1 MPYNIEKVGIYV
13 YKNGSELCMKKE
25 KNTET
30 NTYVVDREYRLQY
43 IGKNLK
49 KRFPDLKLGD
59 VCYEKFRRK
68 ENPCRNCP
76 LAHKNRKTDMFYNE
90 DEQKWMKINAGEIE
104 WPGATGCHVILTREV
119 TEKNLDELCRFVNM
133 KKEVV
138 ERKNSCK
145 GERNKLTGLFSREP
159 FFRQTEAF
167 LSVNDIQPGEYC
179 VAAIDIEHFKLFNEW
194 YGQEAGDRLL
204 GEIGAHLQKMR
215 QEAGGIAGY
224 MGGDDFTIVLP
235 NSEEILESLKRR
247 ITGFVRAYGGHTGF
261 LPAFGFYVIDDLDV
275 SISLMYDRAILAQE
289 TVKGNYAIRSVYY
302 SADMKTRLENNHVL
316 LTQVQEGLERN
327 EFIYYLQP
335 KVNLNTGKIV
345 GLESLV
351 RWNHPDKGIVAPG
364 YFIPVMESNGLVTE
378 LDKKVWE
385 QVCQTLQGWI
395 KAGHRVIP
403 ISVNVSSV
411 DIYAIDVVEHFKHL
425 VKKYELPPEYVEL
438 EITESAYVEE
448 YKVITGVAEELR
460 NAGFTVLMDDFGSG
474 YSSLNMLKDV
484 NVDVLK
490 IDMKFLKMD
499 ENTMGKGMGILEAV
513 TRMANIMG
521 LRMIAEGVET
531 EDQINYLLNMGCIY
545 GQGYFF
551 YKPLPVEEIKR
562 ILLDENNVDYRGIQ
576 ARKIEHVR
584 FKDLFQSELAS
595 DSILNNILG
604 PIAIYDV
611 YQDNVE
617 LLQVNDKY
625 CLLIG
630 QDPVDL
636 AENVQVLQDIYPDDR
651 HKMQNIFQRAF
662 QRLAEGAEGTVRRR
676 RKNGQYMWINIKAFF
691 LREQD
696 GHQMFYGAVR
706 DVTEEMNQFRKL
718 MAYQGK

>member
-1 MPYNIEKVGIYV
+1 MRQEKR
-13 YKNGSELCMKKE
+13 
-25 KNTET
+25 TET
-30 NTYVVDREYRLQY
+30 ITYIVDESYRIQY
-43 IGKNLK
+43 MSKALMKQFSNFEPGEI
-49 KRFPDLKLGD
+49 
-59 VCYEKFRRK
+59 CYEKFRGREK
-68 ENPCRNCP
+68 PCRNCP
-76 LAHKNRKTDMFYNE
+76 LAHPNRKTDLFYNE
-90 DEQKWMKINAGEIE
+90 DQGKWLKINAGEVE
-104 WPGATGCHVILTREV
+104 WPGERNCHVILAKDIYE
-119 TEKNLDELCRFVNM
+119 EDMDNLCRFVNM
-133 KKEVV
+133 KKEIL
-138 ERKNSCK
+138 ERRNPGKTEK
-145 GERNKLTGLFSREP
+145 NKLTGLFARNP
-159 FFRQTEAF
+159 FFTQTETF
-167 LSVNDIQPGEYC
+167 LRVNETAAGKYC
-179 VAAIDIEHFKLFNEW
+179 LVAIDIEHFKLFNEW
-194 YGQEAGDRLL
+194 YGQVAGDKLL
-204 GEIGAHLQKMR
+204 REIGAHLNKMR
-215 QEAGGIAGY
+215 QEFGGIAGY
-224 MGGDDFTIVLP
+224 MGGDDFVIVLP
-235 NSEEILESLKRR
+235 NDEKVLENLKCR

-261 LPAFGFYVIDDLDV
+261 LPAFGFYVIDD
-275 SISLMYDRAILAQE
+275 ISLSASQMYDRAILAQE
-289 TVKGNYAIRSVYY
+289 TVKGNYAVRCAYY
-302 SADMKTRLENNHVL
+302 SSDMKTRLENNHVL
-316 LTQVQEGLERN
+316 LAEVQAGLERD

-335 KVNLNTGKIV
+335 KCNLNTGKIV

-351 RWNHPDKGIVAPG
+351 RWKHPEKGIVAPG
-364 YFIPVMESNGLVTE
+364 YFIPVMESNGLITE
-378 LDKKVWE
+378 LDMKVWE
-385 QVCQTLQGWI
+385 QVCQTLQDWI
-395 KAGHRVIP
+395 KSGHKVIP

-411 DIYAIDVVEHFKHL
+411 DIYAIDVVEHFKNL
-425 VKKYELPPEYVEL
+425 VRKYGLPPEYVEL

-448 YKVITGVAEELR
+448 YKVITGVAEALR

-499 ENTMGKGMGILEAV
+499 ENTMDKGMGILEAV

-551 YKPLPVEEIKR
+551 YKPLPVEEIK
-562 ILLDENNVDYRGIQ
+562 ILLNDENNVDYRGIQ

-611 YQDNVE
+611 YCDNVE

-625 CLLIG
+625 CLLVG

-636 AENVQVLQDIYPDDR
+636 AENVQVMEAIHPEDR
-651 HKMQNIFQRAF
+651 KKMQNIFQRSF

-676 RKNGQYMWINIKAFF
+676 REDGQYIWINIKAFF

-696 GHQMFYGAVR
+696 GHKMFYGAVR
-706 DVTEEMNQFRKL
+706 DVSEEMNQFQKL
-718 MAYQGK
+718 MFYQNRGN

>member
-1 MPYNIEKVGIYV
+1 MN
-13 YKNGSELCMKKE
+13 KNGDIILDGRESYMKRE

-30 NTYVVDREYRLQY
+30 ITYIVDGEYRIQY
-43 IGKNLK
+43 MSKALAKN
-49 KRFPDLKLGD
+49 FSNFEPGEI
-59 VCYEKFRRK
+59 CYEKFRGR
-68 ENPCRNCP
+68 EQPCRNCP
-76 LAHKNRKTDMFYNE
+76 LTHENRKTDMFYNE
-90 DEQKWMKINAGEIE
+90 DQGKWLKINAGEIE
-104 WPGATGCHVILTREV
+104 WPGAQNCHVILTRDICE
-119 TEKNLDELCRFVNM
+119 EDMDNLCRFVNM
-133 KKEVV
+133 KKDILEK
-138 ERKNSCK
+138 KNSRQAEK
-145 GERNKLTGLFSREP
+145 NKLTGLFARIP
-159 FFRQTEAF
+159 FFTQTEAF
-167 LSVNDIQPGEYC
+167 LRVNDATAGKYC
-179 VAAIDIEHFKLFNEW
+179 LAAIDIEHFKLFNEW
-194 YGQEAGDRLL
+194 YGQVAGDRLL
-204 GEIGAHLQKMR
+204 GEIGAHLNKMR
-215 QEAGGIAGY
+215 QEFGGIAGY
-224 MGGDDFTIVLP
+224 MGGDDFVIVLP
-235 NSEEILESLKRR
+235 NDEEILENLKRR

-261 LPAFGFYVIDDLDV
+261 LPAFGLYVIDDIWL
-275 SISLMYDRAILAQE
+275 SASQMYDRAILAQE
-289 TVKGNYAIRSVYY
+289 TVKGNYAVRSAYY
-302 SADMKTRLENNHVL
+302 SSDMKTRLENNHVL
-316 LTQVQEGLERN
+316 LAEVQAGLERD

-335 KVNLNTGKIV
+335 KCNLNTGKIV

-351 RWNHPDKGIVAPG
+351 RWKHPTKGIVAPG

-385 QVCQTLQGWI
+385 QVCRTLKDWI
-395 KAGHRVIP
+395 KSGHKVIP

-411 DIYAIDVVEHFKHL
+411 DIYAIDVVEHFKNL
-425 VKKYELPPEYVEL
+425 VQKYELPPEYVEL

-448 YKVITGVAEELR
+448 YKVITDVAEALR

-499 ENTMGKGMGILEAV
+499 ENTRGKGMGILEAV

-551 YKPLPVEEIKR
+551 YKPLPVEEVKEL
-562 ILLDENNVDYRGIQ
+562 LLDENKVDYRGIQ
-576 ARKIEHVR
+576 ARKIEHIR
-584 FKDLFQSELAS
+584 FKELFQSELAS

-611 YQDNVE
+611 YGDNVE
-617 LLQVNDKY
+617 LQQVNDKY

-636 AENVQVLQDIYPDDR
+636 AENIQVLERIYPEDR
-651 HKMQNIFQRAF
+651 NKMKNIFQRSF
-662 QRLAEGAEGTVRRR
+662 LRLAEGAEGVVRRR
-676 RKNGQYMWINIKAFF
+676 REDGQYIWINIKAFF

-696 GHQMFYGAVR
+696 GHKMFYGAVR
-706 DVTEEMNQFRKL
+706 DVSEEMKRLQKL
-718 MAYQGK
+718 VEYENSGK

>member
-1 MPYNIEKVGIYV
+1 MRQEKR
-13 YKNGSELCMKKE
+13 
-25 KNTET
+25 TET
-30 NTYVVDREYRLQY
+30 ITYIVDESYRIQY
-43 IGKNLK
+43 MSKALAKQFSNFEPGEI
-49 KRFPDLKLGD
+49 
-59 VCYEKFRRK
+59 CYEKFRGREK
-68 ENPCRNCP
+68 PCRNCP
-76 LAHKNRKTDMFYNE
+76 LAHPNRKTDLFYNE
-90 DEQKWMKINAGEIE
+90 DQGKWLKINAGEVE
-104 WPGATGCHVILTREV
+104 WPRARNCHVILAKDIYE
-119 TEKNLDELCRFVNM
+119 EDMDNLCRFVNM
-133 KKEVV
+133 KKEIL
-138 ERKNSCK
+138 ERRNPGKTEK
-145 GERNKLTGLFSREP
+145 NKLTGLFARNP
-159 FFRQTEAF
+159 FFTQTETF
-167 LSVNDIQPGEYC
+167 LRVNETAAGKYC
-179 VAAIDIEHFKLFNEW
+179 LVAIDIEHFKLFNEW
-194 YGQEAGDRLL
+194 YGQVAGDKLL
-204 GEIGAHLQKMR
+204 REIGAHLNKMR
-215 QEAGGIAGY
+215 QEFGGIAGY
-224 MGGDDFTIVLP
+224 MGGDDFVIVLP
-235 NSEEILESLKRR
+235 NDEKVLENLKCR

-261 LPAFGFYVIDDLDV
+261 LPAFGFYIIDD
-275 SISLMYDRAILAQE
+275 ISLSVSQMYDRAILAQE
-289 TVKGNYAIRSVYY
+289 TVKGNYAVRCAYY
-302 SADMKTRLENNHVL
+302 SSDMKTRLENNHVL
-316 LTQVQEGLERN
+316 LAEVQAGLERD

-335 KVNLNTGKIV
+335 KCNLNTGKIV

-351 RWNHPDKGIVAPG
+351 RWKHPEKGIVAPG
-364 YFIPVMESNGLVTE
+364 YFIPVMESNGLITE
-378 LDKKVWE
+378 LDMKVWE
-385 QVCQTLQGWI
+385 QVCQTLQDWI
-395 KAGHRVIP
+395 KSGHKVIP

-411 DIYAIDVVEHFKHL
+411 DIYAIDVVEHFKNL
-425 VKKYELPPEYVEL
+425 VRKYGLPPEYVEL

-448 YKVITGVAEELR
+448 YKVITGVAEALR

-499 ENTMGKGMGILEAV
+499 ENTMDKGMGILEAV

-551 YKPLPVEEIKR
+551 YKPLPVEEIK
-562 ILLDENNVDYRGIQ
+562 ILLNDENNVDYRGIQ

-611 YQDNVE
+611 YCDNVE

-625 CLLIG
+625 CLLVG

-636 AENVQVLQDIYPDDR
+636 AENVQVMEAIHPEDR
-651 HKMQNIFQRAF
+651 KKMQNIFQRSF

-676 RKNGQYMWINIKAFF
+676 REDGQYIWINIKAFF

-696 GHQMFYGAVR
+696 GHKMFYGAVR
-706 DVTEEMNQFRKL
+706 DVSEEMNQFQKL
-718 MAYQGK
+718 MIYQNKGN

>member
-1 MPYNIEKVGIYV
+1 
-13 YKNGSELCMKKE
+13 
-25 KNTET
+25 
-30 NTYVVDREYRLQY
+30 
-43 IGKNLK
+43 
-49 KRFPDLKLGD
+49 
-59 VCYEKFRRK
+59 
-68 ENPCRNCP
+68 
-76 LAHKNRKTDMFYNE
+76 
-90 DEQKWMKINAGEIE
+90 
-104 WPGATGCHVILTREV
+104 
-119 TEKNLDELCRFVNM
+119 
-133 KKEVV
+133 
-138 ERKNSCK
+138 
-145 GERNKLTGLFSREP
+145 
-159 FFRQTEAF
+159 
-167 LSVNDIQPGEYC
+167 
-179 VAAIDIEHFKLFNEW
+179 
-194 YGQEAGDRLL
+194 
-204 GEIGAHLQKMR
+204 
-215 QEAGGIAGY
+215 
-224 MGGDDFTIVLP
+224 MGGDDFVIVLP
-235 NSEEILESLKRR
+235 NDEKVLENLKCR

-261 LPAFGFYVIDDLDV
+261 LPAFGFYVIDD
-275 SISLMYDRAILAQE
+275 ISLSASQMYDRAILAQE
-289 TVKGNYAIRSVYY
+289 TVKGNYAVRCAYY
-302 SADMKTRLENNHVL
+302 SSDMKTRLENNHVL
-316 LTQVQEGLERN
+316 LAEVQAGLERD

-335 KVNLNTGKIV
+335 KCNLNTGKIV

-351 RWNHPDKGIVAPG
+351 RWKHPEKGIVAPG
-364 YFIPVMESNGLVTE
+364 YFIPVMESNGLITE
-378 LDKKVWE
+378 LDMKVWE
-385 QVCQTLQGWI
+385 QVCQTLQEWI
-395 KAGHRVIP
+395 KSGHRVIP

-411 DIYAIDVVEHFKHL
+411 DIYAIDVVEHFKNL
-425 VKKYELPPEYVEL
+425 VRKYGLPPEYVEL

-448 YKVITGVAEELR
+448 YKVITGVAEALR

-499 ENTMGKGMGILEAV
+499 ENTMDKGMGILEAV

-551 YKPLPVEEIKR
+551 YKPLPVEEIK
-562 ILLDENNVDYRGIQ
+562 ILLNDENNVDYRGIQ

-611 YQDNVE
+611 YCDNVE

-625 CLLIG
+625 CLLVG

-636 AENVQVLQDIYPDDR
+636 AENVQVMEAIHPEDR
-651 HKMQNIFQRAF
+651 KKMQNIFQRSF

-676 RKNGQYMWINIKAFF
+676 REDGQYIWINIKAFF

-696 GHQMFYGAVR
+696 GHKMFYGAVR
-706 DVTEEMNQFRKL
+706 DVSEEMNQFQKL
-718 MAYQGK
+718 MFYQNRGN

>member
-1 MPYNIEKVGIYV
+1 MILAKDIY
-13 YKNGSELCMKKE
+13 EE
-25 KNTET
+25 
-30 NTYVVDREYRLQY
+30 
-43 IGKNLK
+43 
-49 KRFPDLKLGD
+49 
-59 VCYEKFRRK
+59 
-68 ENPCRNCP
+68 
-76 LAHKNRKTDMFYNE
+76 DMDN
-90 DEQKWMKINAGEIE
+90 
-104 WPGATGCHVILTREV
+104 
-119 TEKNLDELCRFVNM
+119 LCRFVNM
-133 KKEVV
+133 KKEIM
-138 ERKNSCK
+138 ERRNPGKTEK
-145 GERNKLTGLFSREP
+145 NKLTGLFARNP
-159 FFRQTEAF
+159 FFTQTETF
-167 LSVNDIQPGEYC
+167 LRVNETAAGKYC
-179 VAAIDIEHFKLFNEW
+179 LVAIDIEHFKLFNEW
-194 YGQEAGDRLL
+194 YGQVAGDKLL
-204 GEIGAHLQKMR
+204 REIGAHLNKMR
-215 QEAGGIAGY
+215 QEFGGIAGY
-224 MGGDDFTIVLP
+224 MGGDDFVIVLP
-235 NSEEILESLKRR
+235 NDEKVLENLKCR

-261 LPAFGFYVIDDLDV
+261 LPAFGFYVIDD
-275 SISLMYDRAILAQE
+275 ISLSASQMYDRAILAQE
-289 TVKGNYAIRSVYY
+289 TVKGNYAVRCAYY
-302 SADMKTRLENNHVL
+302 SSDMKTRLENNHVL
-316 LTQVQEGLERN
+316 LAEVQAGLERD

-335 KVNLNTGKIV
+335 KCNLNTGKIV

-351 RWNHPDKGIVAPG
+351 RWKHPEKGIVAPG
-364 YFIPVMESNGLVTE
+364 YFIPVMESNGLITE
-378 LDKKVWE
+378 LDMKVWE
-385 QVCQTLQGWI
+385 QVCQTLQDWI
-395 KAGHRVIP
+395 KSGHKVIP

-411 DIYAIDVVEHFKHL
+411 DIYAIDVVEHFKNL
-425 VKKYELPPEYVEL
+425 VRKYGLPPEYVEL

-448 YKVITGVAEELR
+448 YKVITGVAEALR

-499 ENTMGKGMGILEAV
+499 ENTMDKGMGILEAV

-551 YKPLPVEEIKR
+551 YKPLPVEEIKA
-562 ILLDENNVDYRGIQ
+562 LLNDENNVDYRGIQ

-611 YQDNVE
+611 YCDNVE

-625 CLLIG
+625 CLLVG

-636 AENVQVLQDIYPDDR
+636 AENVQVMEAIHPDDR
-651 HKMQNIFQRAF
+651 KKMQNIFQRSF

-676 RKNGQYMWINIKAFF
+676 REDGQYIWINIKAFF

-696 GHQMFYGAVR
+696 GHKMFYGAVR
-706 DVTEEMNQFRKL
+706 DVSEEMNQFQKL
-718 MAYQGK
+718 MFYQNRGN

>member
-1 MPYNIEKVGIYV
+1 MRQEKR
-13 YKNGSELCMKKE
+13 
-25 KNTET
+25 TET
-30 NTYVVDREYRLQY
+30 ITYIVDESYRIQY
-43 IGKNLK
+43 MSKALAKQFSDFEPGEI
-49 KRFPDLKLGD
+49 
-59 VCYEKFRRK
+59 CYEKFRGREK
-68 ENPCRNCP
+68 PCRNCP
-76 LAHKNRKTDMFYNE
+76 LAHPNRKTDLFYNE
-90 DEQKWMKINAGEIE
+90 DQGKWLKINAGEVE
-104 WPGATGCHVILTREV
+104 WPAARNCHVILAKDIYE
-119 TEKNLDELCRFVNM
+119 EDMDNLCRFVNM
-133 KKEVV
+133 KKEIL
-138 ERKNSCK
+138 ERRNPGKTEK
-145 GERNKLTGLFSREP
+145 NKLTGLFARNP
-159 FFRQTEAF
+159 FFTQTETF
-167 LSVNDIQPGEYC
+167 LRVNETAAGKYC
-179 VAAIDIEHFKLFNEW
+179 LVAIDIEHFKLFNEW
-194 YGQEAGDRLL
+194 YGQVAGDKLL
-204 GEIGAHLQKMR
+204 REIGAHLNKMR
-215 QEAGGIAGY
+215 QEFGGIAGY
-224 MGGDDFTIVLP
+224 MGGDDFVIVLP
-235 NSEEILESLKRR
+235 NDEKVLENLKCR

-261 LPAFGFYVIDDLDV
+261 LPAFGFYVIDD
-275 SISLMYDRAILAQE
+275 ISLSASQMYDRAILAQE
-289 TVKGNYAIRSVYY
+289 TVKGNYAVRCAYY
-302 SADMKTRLENNHVL
+302 SSDMKTRLENNHVL
-316 LTQVQEGLERN
+316 LAEVQAGLERD

-335 KVNLNTGKIV
+335 KCNLNTGKIV

-351 RWNHPDKGIVAPG
+351 RWKHPEKGIVAPG
-364 YFIPVMESNGLVTE
+364 YFIPVMESNGLITE
-378 LDKKVWE
+378 LDMKVWE
-385 QVCQTLQGWI
+385 QVCQTLQDWI
-395 KAGHRVIP
+395 KSGHKVIP

-411 DIYAIDVVEHFKHL
+411 DIYAIDVVEHFKNL
-425 VKKYELPPEYVEL
+425 VRKYGLPPEYVEL

-448 YKVITGVAEELR
+448 YKVITSVAEALR

-499 ENTMGKGMGILEAV
+499 ENTMDKGMGILEAV

-551 YKPLPVEEIKR
+551 YKPLPVEEIK
-562 ILLDENNVDYRGIQ
+562 ILLNDENNVDYRGIQ

-611 YQDNVE
+611 YCDNVE

-625 CLLIG
+625 CLLVG

-636 AENVQVLQDIYPDDR
+636 AENVQVMEAIHPDDR
-651 HKMQNIFQRAF
+651 KKMQNIFQRSF

-676 RKNGQYMWINIKAFF
+676 REDGQYIWINIKAFF

-696 GHQMFYGAVR
+696 GHKMFYGAVR
-706 DVTEEMNQFRKL
+706 DVSEEMNQFQKL
-718 MAYQGK
+718 MFYQNRGN

>member
-1 MPYNIEKVGIYV
+1 MILAKDIY
-13 YKNGSELCMKKE
+13 EE
-25 KNTET
+25 
-30 NTYVVDREYRLQY
+30 
-43 IGKNLK
+43 
-49 KRFPDLKLGD
+49 
-59 VCYEKFRRK
+59 
-68 ENPCRNCP
+68 
-76 LAHKNRKTDMFYNE
+76 DMDN
-90 DEQKWMKINAGEIE
+90 
-104 WPGATGCHVILTREV
+104 
-119 TEKNLDELCRFVNM
+119 LCRFVNM
-133 KKEVV
+133 KKEIL
-138 ERKNSCK
+138 ERRNPGKTEK
-145 GERNKLTGLFSREP
+145 NKLTGLFARIP
-159 FFRQTEAF
+159 FFTQTETF
-167 LSVNDIQPGEYC
+167 LRINEAAAGKYC
-179 VAAIDIEHFKLFNEW
+179 LIAIDIEHFKLFNEW
-194 YGQEAGDRLL
+194 YGQVAGDKLL
-204 GEIGAHLQKMR
+204 REIGAHLNKMR
-215 QEAGGIAGY
+215 QEFGGIAGY
-224 MGGDDFTIVLP
+224 MGGDDFVIVLP
-235 NSEEILESLKRR
+235 NDEKVLENLKCR

-261 LPAFGFYVIDDLDV
+261 LPAFGFYVIDD
-275 SISLMYDRAILAQE
+275 ISLSASQMYDRAILAQE
-289 TVKGNYAIRSVYY
+289 TVKGNYAVRCAYY
-302 SADMKTRLENNHVL
+302 SSDMKTRLENNHVL
-316 LTQVQEGLERN
+316 LAEVQAGLERD

-335 KVNLNTGKIV
+335 KCNLNTGKIV

-351 RWNHPDKGIVAPG
+351 RWKHPEKGIVAPG
-364 YFIPVMESNGLVTE
+364 YFIPVMESNGLITE
-378 LDKKVWE
+378 LDMKVWE
-385 QVCQTLQGWI
+385 QVCQTLQDWI
-395 KAGHRVIP
+395 KSGHKVIP

-411 DIYAIDVVEHFKHL
+411 DIYAIDVVEHFKNL
-425 VKKYELPPEYVEL
+425 VRKYGLPPEYVEL

-448 YKVITGVAEELR
+448 YKVITGVAEALR

-499 ENTMGKGMGILEAV
+499 ENTMDKGMGILEAV

-551 YKPLPVEEIKR
+551 YKPLPVEEIKV
-562 ILLDENNVDYRGIQ
+562 LLNDENNVDYRGIQ

-611 YQDNVE
+611 YCNNVE

-625 CLLIG
+625 CLLVG

-636 AENVQVLQDIYPDDR
+636 AENVQVMEAIHPDDR
-651 HKMQNIFQRAF
+651 KKMQNIFQRSF

-676 RKNGQYMWINIKAFF
+676 REDGQYIWINIKAFF

-696 GHQMFYGAVR
+696 GHKMFYGAVR
-706 DVTEEMNQFRKL
+706 DVSEEMNQFQKL
-718 MAYQGK
+718 MFYQNRGN

>member
-1 MPYNIEKVGIYV
+1 MILAKDIY
-13 YKNGSELCMKKE
+13 EE
-25 KNTET
+25 
-30 NTYVVDREYRLQY
+30 
-43 IGKNLK
+43 
-49 KRFPDLKLGD
+49 
-59 VCYEKFRRK
+59 
-68 ENPCRNCP
+68 
-76 LAHKNRKTDMFYNE
+76 DMDN
-90 DEQKWMKINAGEIE
+90 
-104 WPGATGCHVILTREV
+104 
-119 TEKNLDELCRFVNM
+119 LCRFVNM
-133 KKEVV
+133 KKEIL
-138 ERKNSCK
+138 ERRNPGKTEK
-145 GERNKLTGLFSREP
+145 NKLTGLFARNP
-159 FFRQTEAF
+159 FFTQTETF
-167 LSVNDIQPGEYC
+167 LRVNETAAGKYC
-179 VAAIDIEHFKLFNEW
+179 LVAIDIEHFKLFNEW
-194 YGQEAGDRLL
+194 YGQVAGDKLL
-204 GEIGAHLQKMR
+204 REIGAHLNKMR
-215 QEAGGIAGY
+215 QEFGGIAGY
-224 MGGDDFTIVLP
+224 MGGDDFVIVLP
-235 NSEEILESLKRR
+235 NDEKVLENLKCR

-261 LPAFGFYVIDDLDV
+261 LPAFGFYVIDD
-275 SISLMYDRAILAQE
+275 ISLSASQMYDRAILAQE
-289 TVKGNYAIRSVYY
+289 TVKGNYAVRCAYY
-302 SADMKTRLENNHVL
+302 SSDMKTRLENNHVL
-316 LTQVQEGLERN
+316 LAEVQAGLERD

-335 KVNLNTGKIV
+335 KCNLNTGKIV

-351 RWNHPDKGIVAPG
+351 RWKHPEKGIVAPG
-364 YFIPVMESNGLVTE
+364 YFIPVMESNGLITE
-378 LDKKVWE
+378 LDMKVWE
-385 QVCQTLQGWI
+385 QVCQTLQDWI
-395 KAGHRVIP
+395 KSGHKVIP

-411 DIYAIDVVEHFKHL
+411 DIYAIDVVEHFKNL
-425 VKKYELPPEYVEL
+425 VRKYGLPPEYVEL

-448 YKVITGVAEELR
+448 YKVITGVAEALR

-499 ENTMGKGMGILEAV
+499 ENTMDKGMGILEAV

-551 YKPLPVEEIKR
+551 YKPLPVEEIKV
-562 ILLDENNVDYRGIQ
+562 LLNDENNVDYRGIQ

-611 YQDNVE
+611 YCNNVE

-625 CLLIG
+625 CLLVG

-636 AENVQVLQDIYPDDR
+636 AENVQVMEAIHPDDR
-651 HKMQNIFQRAF
+651 KKMQNIFQRSF

-676 RKNGQYMWINIKAFF
+676 REDGQYIWINIKAFF

-696 GHQMFYGAVR
+696 GHKMFYGAVR
-706 DVTEEMNQFRKL
+706 DVSEEMNQFQKL
-718 MAYQGK
+718 MFYQNRGN

>member
-1 MPYNIEKVGIYV
+1 MRQEKR
-13 YKNGSELCMKKE
+13 
-25 KNTET
+25 TET
-30 NTYVVDREYRLQY
+30 ITYIVDESYRIQY
-43 IGKNLK
+43 MSKALAKQFSNFKPGEI
-49 KRFPDLKLGD
+49 
-59 VCYEKFRRK
+59 CYEKFRGREK
-68 ENPCRNCP
+68 PCRNCP
-76 LAHKNRKTDMFYNE
+76 LAHPNRKTDLFYNE
-90 DEQKWMKINAGEIE
+90 DQGKWLKINAGEVE
-104 WPGATGCHVILTREV
+104 WPGARNCRVILAKDIYE
-119 TEKNLDELCRFVNM
+119 EDMDNLCRFVNM
-133 KKEVV
+133 KKEIM
-138 ERKNSCK
+138 ERRNPGKTEK
-145 GERNKLTGLFSREP
+145 NKLTGLFARNP
-159 FFRQTEAF
+159 FFTQTETF
-167 LSVNDIQPGEYC
+167 LRVNETAAGKYC
-179 VAAIDIEHFKLFNEW
+179 LVAIDIEHFKLFNEW
-194 YGQEAGDRLL
+194 YGQVAGDKLL
-204 GEIGAHLQKMR
+204 REIGAHLNKMR
-215 QEAGGIAGY
+215 QEFGGIAGY
-224 MGGDDFTIVLP
+224 MGGDDFVIVLP
-235 NSEEILESLKRR
+235 NDEKVLENLKCR

-261 LPAFGFYVIDDLDV
+261 LPAFGFYVIDD
-275 SISLMYDRAILAQE
+275 ISLSASQMYDRAILAQE
-289 TVKGNYAIRSVYY
+289 TVKGNYAVRCAYY
-302 SADMKTRLENNHVL
+302 SSDMKTRLENNHVL
-316 LTQVQEGLERN
+316 LTEVQAGLERD

-335 KVNLNTGKIV
+335 KCNLNTGKIV

-351 RWNHPDKGIVAPG
+351 RWKHPEKGIVAPG
-364 YFIPVMESNGLVTE
+364 YFIPVMESNGLITE
-378 LDKKVWE
+378 LDMKVWE
-385 QVCQTLQGWI
+385 QVCQTLQDWI
-395 KAGHRVIP
+395 KSGHKVIP

-411 DIYAIDVVEHFKHL
+411 DIYAIDVVEHFKNL
-425 VKKYELPPEYVEL
+425 VRKYGLPPEYVEL

-448 YKVITGVAEELR
+448 YKVITGVAEALR

-499 ENTMGKGMGILEAV
+499 ENTMDKGMGILEAV

-551 YKPLPVEEIKR
+551 YKPLPVEEIKV
-562 ILLDENNVDYRGIQ
+562 LLNDENNVDYRGIQ

-611 YQDNVE
+611 YCDNVE

-625 CLLIG
+625 CLLVG

-636 AENVQVLQDIYPDDR
+636 AENVQVMEAIHPEDR
-651 HKMQNIFQRAF
+651 KKMQNIFQRSF

-676 RKNGQYMWINIKAFF
+676 REDGQYIWINIKAFF

-696 GHQMFYGAVR
+696 GHKMFYGAVR
-706 DVTEEMNQFRKL
+706 DVSEEMNQFQKL
-718 MAYQGK
+718 MIYQNKGN

>member
-1 MPYNIEKVGIYV
+1 MRQEKR
-13 YKNGSELCMKKE
+13 
-25 KNTET
+25 TET
-30 NTYVVDREYRLQY
+30 ITYIVDESYRIQY
-43 IGKNLK
+43 MSKALMKQFSDFEPGEI
-49 KRFPDLKLGD
+49 
-59 VCYEKFRRK
+59 CYEKFRGREK
-68 ENPCRNCP
+68 PCRNCP
-76 LAHKNRKTDMFYNE
+76 LAHPNRKTDLFYNE
-90 DEQKWMKINAGEIE
+90 DQGKWLKINAGEVE
-104 WPGATGCHVILTREV
+104 WPRARNCHVILAKDIYE
-119 TEKNLDELCRFVNM
+119 EDMDNLCRFVNM
-133 KKEVV
+133 KKEIL
-138 ERKNSCK
+138 ERRNPGKTEK
-145 GERNKLTGLFSREP
+145 NKLTGLFARNP
-159 FFRQTEAF
+159 FFTQTETF
-167 LSVNDIQPGEYC
+167 LRVNETAAGKYC
-179 VAAIDIEHFKLFNEW
+179 LVAIDIEHFKLFNEW
-194 YGQEAGDRLL
+194 YGQVAGDKLL
-204 GEIGAHLQKMR
+204 REIGAHLNKMR
-215 QEAGGIAGY
+215 QEFGGIAGY
-224 MGGDDFTIVLP
+224 MGGDDFVIVLP
-235 NSEEILESLKRR
+235 NDEKVLENLKCR

-261 LPAFGFYVIDDLDV
+261 LPAFGFYIIDD
-275 SISLMYDRAILAQE
+275 ISLSVSQMYDRAILAQE
-289 TVKGNYAIRSVYY
+289 TVKGNYAVRCAYY
-302 SADMKTRLENNHVL
+302 SSDMKTRLENNHVL
-316 LTQVQEGLERN
+316 LTEVQAGLERD

-335 KVNLNTGKIV
+335 KCNLNTGKIV

-351 RWNHPDKGIVAPG
+351 RWKHPEKGIVAPG
-364 YFIPVMESNGLVTE
+364 YFIPVMESNGLITE
-378 LDKKVWE
+378 LDMKVWE
-385 QVCQTLQGWI
+385 QVCQTLQDWI
-395 KAGHRVIP
+395 KSGHKVIP

-411 DIYAIDVVEHFKHL
+411 DIYAIDVVEHFKNL
-425 VKKYELPPEYVEL
+425 VRKYGLPPEYVEL

-448 YKVITGVAEELR
+448 YKVITGVAEALR

-499 ENTMGKGMGILEAV
+499 ENTMDKGMGILEAV

-551 YKPLPVEEIKR
+551 YKPLPVEEIK
-562 ILLDENNVDYRGIQ
+562 ILLNDENNVDYRGIQ

-611 YQDNVE
+611 YCDNVE

-625 CLLIG
+625 CLLVG

-636 AENVQVLQDIYPDDR
+636 AENVQVMEAIHPEDR
-651 HKMQNIFQRAF
+651 KKMQNIFQRSF

-676 RKNGQYMWINIKAFF
+676 REDGQYIWINIKAFF

-696 GHQMFYGAVR
+696 GHKMFYGAVR
-706 DVTEEMNQFRKL
+706 DVSEEMNQFQKL
-718 MAYQGK
+718 MFYQNRGN

>member
-1 MPYNIEKVGIYV
+1 MRQEKR
-13 YKNGSELCMKKE
+13 
-25 KNTET
+25 TET
-30 NTYVVDREYRLQY
+30 ITYIVDESYRIQY
-43 IGKNLK
+43 MSKALMKQFSEFEPGEI
-49 KRFPDLKLGD
+49 
-59 VCYEKFRRK
+59 CYEKFRGREK
-68 ENPCRNCP
+68 PCRNCP
-76 LAHKNRKTDMFYNE
+76 LAHPNRKTDLFYNE
-90 DEQKWMKINAGEIE
+90 DQGKWLKINAGEVE
-104 WPGATGCHVILTREV
+104 WPGTRNCHVILAKDIYE
-119 TEKNLDELCRFVNM
+119 EDMDNLCRFVNM
-133 KKEVV
+133 KKEIL
-138 ERKNSCK
+138 ERRNLGKTEK
-145 GERNKLTGLFSREP
+145 NKLTGLFARIP
-159 FFRQTEAF
+159 FFTQTEAF
-167 LSVNDIQPGEYC
+167 LRVNETAAGKYC
-179 VAAIDIEHFKLFNEW
+179 LVAIDIEHFKLFNEW
-194 YGQEAGDRLL
+194 YGQVAGDKLL
-204 GEIGAHLQKMR
+204 REIGAHLNKMR
-215 QEAGGIAGY
+215 QEFGGIAGY
-224 MGGDDFTIVLP
+224 MGGDDFVIVLP
-235 NSEEILESLKRR
+235 NDEKVLENLKCR

-261 LPAFGFYVIDDLDV
+261 LPAFGFYVIDD
-275 SISLMYDRAILAQE
+275 ISLSASQMYDRAILAQE
-289 TVKGNYAIRSVYY
+289 TVKGNYAVRCAYY
-302 SADMKTRLENNHVL
+302 SSDMKTRLENNHVL
-316 LTQVQEGLERN
+316 LAEVQAGLERD

-335 KVNLNTGKIV
+335 KCNLNTGKIV

-351 RWNHPDKGIVAPG
+351 RWKHPEKGIVAPG
-364 YFIPVMESNGLVTE
+364 YFIPVMESNGLITE
-378 LDKKVWE
+378 LDMKVWE
-385 QVCQTLQGWI
+385 QVCQTLQDWI
-395 KAGHRVIP
+395 KSGHKVIP

-411 DIYAIDVVEHFKHL
+411 DIYAIDVVEHFKNL
-425 VKKYELPPEYVEL
+425 VRKYGLPPEYVEL

-448 YKVITGVAEELR
+448 YKVITGVAEALR

-499 ENTMGKGMGILEAV
+499 ENTMDKGMGILEAV

-551 YKPLPVEEIKR
+551 YKPLPVEEIK
-562 ILLDENNVDYRGIQ
+562 ILLNDENNVDYRGIQ

-611 YQDNVE
+611 YCDNVE

-625 CLLIG
+625 CLLVG

-636 AENVQVLQDIYPDDR
+636 AENVQVMEAIHPEDR
-651 HKMQNIFQRAF
+651 KKMQNIFQRSF

-676 RKNGQYMWINIKAFF
+676 REDGQYIWINIKAFF

-696 GHQMFYGAVR
+696 GHKMFYGAVR
-706 DVTEEMNQFRKL
+706 DVSEEMNQFQKL
-718 MAYQGK
+718 MIYQNKGN

>member
-1 MPYNIEKVGIYV
+1 MRQEKR
-13 YKNGSELCMKKE
+13 
-25 KNTET
+25 TET
-30 NTYVVDREYRLQY
+30 ITYIVDESYRIQY
-43 IGKNLK
+43 MSKALAKQFSDFEPGEI
-49 KRFPDLKLGD
+49 
-59 VCYEKFRRK
+59 CYEKFRGREK
-68 ENPCRNCP
+68 PCRNCP
-76 LAHKNRKTDMFYNE
+76 LAHPNRKTDLFYNE
-90 DEQKWMKINAGEIE
+90 DQGKWLKINAGEVE
-104 WPGATGCHVILTREV
+104 WPGARNCHVILAKDIYE
-119 TEKNLDELCRFVNM
+119 EDMDNLCRFVNM
-133 KKEVV
+133 KKEIL
-138 ERKNSCK
+138 ERRNPGKTEK
-145 GERNKLTGLFSREP
+145 NKLTGLFARNP
-159 FFRQTEAF
+159 FFTQTETF
-167 LSVNDIQPGEYC
+167 LRVNETAAGKYC
-179 VAAIDIEHFKLFNEW
+179 LVAIDIEHFKLFNEW
-194 YGQEAGDRLL
+194 YGQVAGDKLL
-204 GEIGAHLQKMR
+204 REIGAHLNKMR
-215 QEAGGIAGY
+215 QEFGGIAGY
-224 MGGDDFTIVLP
+224 MGGDDFVIVLP
-235 NSEEILESLKRR
+235 NDEKVLENLKCR

-261 LPAFGFYVIDDLDV
+261 LPAFGFYVIDD
-275 SISLMYDRAILAQE
+275 ISLSASQMYDRAILAQE
-289 TVKGNYAIRSVYY
+289 TVKGNYAVRCAYY
-302 SADMKTRLENNHVL
+302 SSDMKTRLENNHVL
-316 LTQVQEGLERN
+316 LAEVQAGLERD

-335 KVNLNTGKIV
+335 KCNLNTGKIV

-351 RWNHPDKGIVAPG
+351 RWKHPEKGIVAPG
-364 YFIPVMESNGLVTE
+364 YFIPVMESNGLITE
-378 LDKKVWE
+378 LDMKVWE
-385 QVCQTLQGWI
+385 QVCQTLQDWI
-395 KAGHRVIP
+395 KSGHKVIP

-411 DIYAIDVVEHFKHL
+411 DIYAIDVVEHFKNL
-425 VKKYELPPEYVEL
+425 VRKYGLPPEYVEL

-448 YKVITGVAEELR
+448 YKVITSVAEALR

-499 ENTMGKGMGILEAV
+499 ENTMDKGMGILEAV

-551 YKPLPVEEIKR
+551 YKPLPVEEIKV
-562 ILLDENNVDYRGIQ
+562 LLNDENNVDYRGIQ

-611 YQDNVE
+611 YCNNVE

-625 CLLIG
+625 CLLVG

-636 AENVQVLQDIYPDDR
+636 AENVQVMEAIHPDDR
-651 HKMQNIFQRAF
+651 KKMQNIFQRSF

-676 RKNGQYMWINIKAFF
+676 REDGQYIWINIKAFF

-696 GHQMFYGAVR
+696 GHKMFYGAVR
-706 DVTEEMNQFRKL
+706 DVSEEMNQFQKL
-718 MAYQGK
+718 MIYQNKGN

>member
-1 MPYNIEKVGIYV
+1 MILAKDIY
-13 YKNGSELCMKKE
+13 EE
-25 KNTET
+25 
-30 NTYVVDREYRLQY
+30 
-43 IGKNLK
+43 
-49 KRFPDLKLGD
+49 
-59 VCYEKFRRK
+59 
-68 ENPCRNCP
+68 
-76 LAHKNRKTDMFYNE
+76 DMDN
-90 DEQKWMKINAGEIE
+90 
-104 WPGATGCHVILTREV
+104 
-119 TEKNLDELCRFVNM
+119 LCRFVNM
-133 KKEVV
+133 KKEIL
-138 ERKNSCK
+138 ERRNPGKTEK
-145 GERNKLTGLFSREP
+145 NKLTGLFARNP
-159 FFRQTEAF
+159 FFTQTETF
-167 LSVNDIQPGEYC
+167 LRVNETAAGKYC
-179 VAAIDIEHFKLFNEW
+179 LVAIDIEHFKLFNEW
-194 YGQEAGDRLL
+194 YGQVAGDKLL
-204 GEIGAHLQKMR
+204 REIGAHLNKMR
-215 QEAGGIAGY
+215 QEFGGIAGY
-224 MGGDDFTIVLP
+224 MGGDDFVIVLP
-235 NSEEILESLKRR
+235 NDEKVLENLKCR

-261 LPAFGFYVIDDLDV
+261 LPAFGFYVIDD
-275 SISLMYDRAILAQE
+275 ISLSASQMYDRAILAQE
-289 TVKGNYAIRSVYY
+289 TVKGNYAVRCAYY
-302 SADMKTRLENNHVL
+302 SSDMKTRLENNHVL
-316 LTQVQEGLERN
+316 LAEVQAGLERD

-335 KVNLNTGKIV
+335 KCNLNTGKIV

-351 RWNHPDKGIVAPG
+351 RWKHPEKGIVAPG
-364 YFIPVMESNGLVTE
+364 YFIPVMESNGLITE
-378 LDKKVWE
+378 LDMKVWE
-385 QVCQTLQGWI
+385 QVCQTLQDWI
-395 KAGHRVIP
+395 KSGHKVIP

-411 DIYAIDVVEHFKHL
+411 DIYAIDVVEHFKNL
-425 VKKYELPPEYVEL
+425 VRKYGLPPEYVEL

-448 YKVITGVAEELR
+448 YKVITSVAEALR

-499 ENTMGKGMGILEAV
+499 ENTMDKGMGILEAV

-551 YKPLPVEEIKR
+551 YKPLPVEEIKV
-562 ILLDENNVDYRGIQ
+562 LLNDENNVDYRGIQ

-611 YQDNVE
+611 YCDNVE

-625 CLLIG
+625 CLLVG

-636 AENVQVLQDIYPDDR
+636 AENVQVMEAIHPDDR
-651 HKMQNIFQRAF
+651 KKMQNIFQRSF

-676 RKNGQYMWINIKAFF
+676 REDGQYIWINIKAFF

-696 GHQMFYGAVR
+696 GHKMFYGAVR
-706 DVTEEMNQFRKL
+706 DVSEEMNQFQKL
-718 MAYQGK
+718 MIYQNKGN

>member
-1 MPYNIEKVGIYV
+1 MRQEKR
-13 YKNGSELCMKKE
+13 
-25 KNTET
+25 TET
-30 NTYVVDREYRLQY
+30 ITYIVDESYRIQY
-43 IGKNLK
+43 MSKALAKQFSDFEPGEI
-49 KRFPDLKLGD
+49 
-59 VCYEKFRRK
+59 CYEKFRGREK
-68 ENPCRNCP
+68 PCRNCP
-76 LAHKNRKTDMFYNE
+76 LAHPNRKTDLFYNE
-90 DEQKWMKINAGEIE
+90 DQGKWLKINAGEVE
-104 WPGATGCHVILTREV
+104 WPRARNCHVILAKDIYE
-119 TEKNLDELCRFVNM
+119 EDMDNLCRFVNM
-133 KKEVV
+133 KKEIL
-138 ERKNSCK
+138 ERRNPGKTEK
-145 GERNKLTGLFSREP
+145 NKLTGLFARNP
-159 FFRQTEAF
+159 FFTQTETF
-167 LSVNDIQPGEYC
+167 LRVNETAAGKYC
-179 VAAIDIEHFKLFNEW
+179 LVAIDIEHFKLFNEW
-194 YGQEAGDRLL
+194 YGQVAGDKLL
-204 GEIGAHLQKMR
+204 REIGAHLNKMR
-215 QEAGGIAGY
+215 QEFGGIAGY
-224 MGGDDFTIVLP
+224 MGGDDFVIVLP
-235 NSEEILESLKRR
+235 NDEKVLENLKCR

-261 LPAFGFYVIDDLDV
+261 LPAFGFYIIDD
-275 SISLMYDRAILAQE
+275 ISLSVSQMYDRAILAQE
-289 TVKGNYAIRSVYY
+289 TVKGNYAVRCAYY
-302 SADMKTRLENNHVL
+302 SSDMKTRLENNHVL
-316 LTQVQEGLERN
+316 LTEVQAGLERD

-335 KVNLNTGKIV
+335 KCNLNTGKIV

-351 RWNHPDKGIVAPG
+351 RWKHPEKGIVAPG
-364 YFIPVMESNGLVTE
+364 YFIPVMESNGLITE
-378 LDKKVWE
+378 LDMKVWE
-385 QVCQTLQGWI
+385 QVCQTLQDWI
-395 KAGHRVIP
+395 KSGHKVIP

-411 DIYAIDVVEHFKHL
+411 DIYAIDVVEHFKNL
-425 VKKYELPPEYVEL
+425 VRKYGLPPEYVEL

-448 YKVITGVAEELR
+448 YKVITSVAEALR

-499 ENTMGKGMGILEAV
+499 ENTMDKGMGILEAV

-551 YKPLPVEEIKR
+551 YKPLPVEEIK
-562 ILLDENNVDYRGIQ
+562 ILLNDENNVDYRGIQ

-611 YQDNVE
+611 YCDNVE

-625 CLLIG
+625 CLLVG

-636 AENVQVLQDIYPDDR
+636 AENVQVMEAIHPDDR
-651 HKMQNIFQRAF
+651 KKMQNIFQRSF

-676 RKNGQYMWINIKAFF
+676 REDGQYIWINIKAFF

-696 GHQMFYGAVR
+696 GHKMFYGAVR
-706 DVTEEMNQFRKL
+706 DVSEEMNQFQKL
-718 MAYQGK
+718 MIYQNKGN

>member
-1 MPYNIEKVGIYV
+1 MRQEKR
-13 YKNGSELCMKKE
+13 
-25 KNTET
+25 TET
-30 NTYVVDREYRLQY
+30 ITYIVDESYRIQY
-43 IGKNLK
+43 MSKALAKQFSDFEPGEI
-49 KRFPDLKLGD
+49 
-59 VCYEKFRRK
+59 CYEKFRGREK
-68 ENPCRNCP
+68 PCRNCP
-76 LAHKNRKTDMFYNE
+76 LAHPNRKTDLFYNE
-90 DEQKWMKINAGEIE
+90 DQGKWLKINAGEVE
-104 WPGATGCHVILTREV
+104 WPRARNCHVILAKDIYE
-119 TEKNLDELCRFVNM
+119 EDMDNLCRFVNM
-133 KKEVV
+133 KKEIL
-138 ERKNSCK
+138 ERRNPGKTEK
-145 GERNKLTGLFSREP
+145 NKLTGLFARNP
-159 FFRQTEAF
+159 FFTQTETF
-167 LSVNDIQPGEYC
+167 LRVNETAAGKYC
-179 VAAIDIEHFKLFNEW
+179 LVAIDIEHFKLFNEW
-194 YGQEAGDRLL
+194 YGQVAGDKLL
-204 GEIGAHLQKMR
+204 REIGAHLNKMR
-215 QEAGGIAGY
+215 QEFGGIAGY
-224 MGGDDFTIVLP
+224 MGGDDFVIVLP
-235 NSEEILESLKRR
+235 NDEKVLENLKCR

-261 LPAFGFYVIDDLDV
+261 LPAFGFYIIDD
-275 SISLMYDRAILAQE
+275 ISLSVSQMYDRAILAQE
-289 TVKGNYAIRSVYY
+289 TVKGNYAVRCAYY
-302 SADMKTRLENNHVL
+302 SSDMKTRLENNHVL
-316 LTQVQEGLERN
+316 LTEVQAGLERD

-335 KVNLNTGKIV
+335 KCNLNTGKIV

-351 RWNHPDKGIVAPG
+351 RWKHPEKGIVAPG
-364 YFIPVMESNGLVTE
+364 YFIPVMESNGLITE
-378 LDKKVWE
+378 LDMKVWE
-385 QVCQTLQGWI
+385 QVCQTLQDWI
-395 KAGHRVIP
+395 KSGHKVIP

-411 DIYAIDVVEHFKHL
+411 DIYAIDVVEHFKNL
-425 VKKYELPPEYVEL
+425 VRKYGLPPEYVEL

-448 YKVITGVAEELR
+448 YKVITSVAEALR

-499 ENTMGKGMGILEAV
+499 ENTMDKGMGILEAV

-551 YKPLPVEEIKR
+551 YKPLPVEEIK
-562 ILLDENNVDYRGIQ
+562 ILLNDENNVDYRGIQ

-611 YQDNVE
+611 YCDNVE

-625 CLLIG
+625 CLLVG

-636 AENVQVLQDIYPDDR
+636 AENVQVMEAIHPEDR
-651 HKMQNIFQRAF
+651 KKMQNIFQRSF

-676 RKNGQYMWINIKAFF
+676 REDGQYIWINIKAFF

-696 GHQMFYGAVR
+696 GHKMFYGAVR
-706 DVTEEMNQFRKL
+706 DVSEEMNQFQKL
-718 MAYQGK
+718 MFYQNRGN

>member
-1 MPYNIEKVGIYV
+1 MRQEKR
-13 YKNGSELCMKKE
+13 
-25 KNTET
+25 TET
-30 NTYVVDREYRLQY
+30 ITYIVDESYRIQY
-43 IGKNLK
+43 MSKALAKQFSNFKPGEI
-49 KRFPDLKLGD
+49 
-59 VCYEKFRRK
+59 CYEKFRGREK
-68 ENPCRNCP
+68 PCRNCP
-76 LAHKNRKTDMFYNE
+76 LAHPNRKTDLFYNE
-90 DEQKWMKINAGEIE
+90 DQGKWLKINAGEVE
-104 WPGATGCHVILTREV
+104 WPRARNCHVILAKDIYE
-119 TEKNLDELCRFVNM
+119 EDMDNLCRFVNM
-133 KKEVV
+133 KKEIL
-138 ERKNSCK
+138 ERRNPGKTEK
-145 GERNKLTGLFSREP
+145 NKLTGLFARNP
-159 FFRQTEAF
+159 FFTQTETF
-167 LSVNDIQPGEYC
+167 LRVNETAAGKYC
-179 VAAIDIEHFKLFNEW
+179 LVAIDIEHFKLFNEW
-194 YGQEAGDRLL
+194 YGQVAGDKLL
-204 GEIGAHLQKMR
+204 REIGAHLNKMR
-215 QEAGGIAGY
+215 QEFGGIAGY
-224 MGGDDFTIVLP
+224 MGGDDFVIVLP
-235 NSEEILESLKRR
+235 NDEKVLENLKCR

-261 LPAFGFYVIDDLDV
+261 LPAFGFYVIDD
-275 SISLMYDRAILAQE
+275 ISLSASQMYDRAILAQE
-289 TVKGNYAIRSVYY
+289 TVKGNYAVRCAYY
-302 SADMKTRLENNHVL
+302 SSDMKTRLENNHVL
-316 LTQVQEGLERN
+316 LAEVQAGLERD

-335 KVNLNTGKIV
+335 KCNLNTGKIV

-351 RWNHPDKGIVAPG
+351 RWKHPEKGIVAPG
-364 YFIPVMESNGLVTE
+364 YFIPVMESNGLITE
-378 LDKKVWE
+378 LDMKVWE
-385 QVCQTLQGWI
+385 QVCQTLQDWI
-395 KAGHRVIP
+395 KSGHKVIP

-411 DIYAIDVVEHFKHL
+411 DIYAIDVVEHFKNL
-425 VKKYELPPEYVEL
+425 VRKYGLPPEYVEL

-448 YKVITGVAEELR
+448 YKVITGVAEALR

-499 ENTMGKGMGILEAV
+499 ENTMDKGMGILEAV

-551 YKPLPVEEIKR
+551 YKPLPVEEIK
-562 ILLDENNVDYRGIQ
+562 ILLNDENNVDYRGIQ

-611 YQDNVE
+611 YCNNVE

-625 CLLIG
+625 CLLVG

-636 AENVQVLQDIYPDDR
+636 AENVQVMEAIHPEDR
-651 HKMQNIFQRAF
+651 KKMQNIFQRSF

-676 RKNGQYMWINIKAFF
+676 REDGQYIWINIKAFF

-696 GHQMFYGAVR
+696 GHKMFYGAVR
-706 DVTEEMNQFRKL
+706 DVSEEMNQFQKL
-718 MAYQGK
+718 MIYQNKGN

>member
-1 MPYNIEKVGIYV
+1 MRQEKR
-13 YKNGSELCMKKE
+13 
-25 KNTET
+25 TET
-30 NTYVVDREYRLQY
+30 ITYIVDESYRIQY
-43 IGKNLK
+43 MSKALMKQFSDFEPGEI
-49 KRFPDLKLGD
+49 
-59 VCYEKFRRK
+59 CYEKFRGREK
-68 ENPCRNCP
+68 PCRNCP
-76 LAHKNRKTDMFYNE
+76 LAHPNRKTDLFYNE
-90 DEQKWMKINAGEIE
+90 DQGKWLKINAGEVE
-104 WPGATGCHVILTREV
+104 WPRARNCHVILAKDIYE
-119 TEKNLDELCRFVNM
+119 EDMDNLCRFVNM
-133 KKEVV
+133 KKEIL
-138 ERKNSCK
+138 ERRNPGKTEK
-145 GERNKLTGLFSREP
+145 NKLTGLFARIP
-159 FFRQTEAF
+159 FFTQTETF
-167 LSVNDIQPGEYC
+167 LRINEAAAGKYC
-179 VAAIDIEHFKLFNEW
+179 LVAIDIEHFKLFNEW
-194 YGQEAGDRLL
+194 YGQVAGDKLL
-204 GEIGAHLQKMR
+204 REIGAHLNKMR
-215 QEAGGIAGY
+215 QEFGGIAGY
-224 MGGDDFTIVLP
+224 MGGDDFVIVLP
-235 NSEEILESLKRR
+235 NDEKVLENLKCR

-261 LPAFGFYVIDDLDV
+261 LPAFGFYIIDD
-275 SISLMYDRAILAQE
+275 ISLSVSQMYDRAILAQE
-289 TVKGNYAIRSVYY
+289 TVKGNYAVRCAYY
-302 SADMKTRLENNHVL
+302 SSDMKTRLENNHVL
-316 LTQVQEGLERN
+316 LTEVQAGLERD

-335 KVNLNTGKIV
+335 KCNLNTGKIV

-351 RWNHPDKGIVAPG
+351 RWKHPEKGIVAPG
-364 YFIPVMESNGLVTE
+364 YFIPVMESNGLITE
-378 LDKKVWE
+378 LDMKVWE
-385 QVCQTLQGWI
+385 QVCQTLQDWI
-395 KAGHRVIP
+395 KSGHKVIP

-411 DIYAIDVVEHFKHL
+411 DIYAIDVVEHFKNL
-425 VKKYELPPEYVEL
+425 VRKYGLPPEYVEL

-448 YKVITGVAEELR
+448 YKVITGVAEALR

-499 ENTMGKGMGILEAV
+499 ENTMDKGMGILEAV

-551 YKPLPVEEIKR
+551 YKPLPVEEIK
-562 ILLDENNVDYRGIQ
+562 ILLNDENNVDYRGIQ

-611 YQDNVE
+611 YCDNVE

-625 CLLIG
+625 CLLVG

-636 AENVQVLQDIYPDDR
+636 AENVQVMEAIHPEDR
-651 HKMQNIFQRAF
+651 KKMQNIFQRSF

-676 RKNGQYMWINIKAFF
+676 REDGQYIWINIKAFF

-696 GHQMFYGAVR
+696 GHKMFYGAVR
-706 DVTEEMNQFRKL
+706 DVSEEMNQFQKL
-718 MAYQGK
+718 MIYQNKGN

>member
-1 MPYNIEKVGIYV
+1 MRQEKR
-13 YKNGSELCMKKE
+13 
-25 KNTET
+25 TET
-30 NTYVVDREYRLQY
+30 ITYIVDESYRIQY
-43 IGKNLK
+43 MSKALMKQFSDFEPGEI
-49 KRFPDLKLGD
+49 
-59 VCYEKFRRK
+59 CYEKFRGREK
-68 ENPCRNCP
+68 PCRNCP
-76 LAHKNRKTDMFYNE
+76 LAHPNRKTDLFYNE
-90 DEQKWMKINAGEIE
+90 DQGKWLKINAGEVE
-104 WPGATGCHVILTREV
+104 WPRARNCHVILAKDIYE
-119 TEKNLDELCRFVNM
+119 EDMDNLCRFVNM
-133 KKEVV
+133 KKEIM
-138 ERKNSCK
+138 ERRNPGKTEK
-145 GERNKLTGLFSREP
+145 NKLTGLFARNP
-159 FFRQTEAF
+159 FFTQTETF
-167 LSVNDIQPGEYC
+167 LRVNETAAGKYC
-179 VAAIDIEHFKLFNEW
+179 LVAIDIEHFKLFNEW
-194 YGQEAGDRLL
+194 YGQVAGDKLL
-204 GEIGAHLQKMR
+204 REIGAHLNKMR
-215 QEAGGIAGY
+215 QEFGGIAGY
-224 MGGDDFTIVLP
+224 MGGDDFVIVLP
-235 NSEEILESLKRR
+235 NDEKVLENLKCR

-261 LPAFGFYVIDDLDV
+261 LPAFGFYVIDD
-275 SISLMYDRAILAQE
+275 ISLSASQMYDRAILAQE
-289 TVKGNYAIRSVYY
+289 TVKGNYAVRCAYY
-302 SADMKTRLENNHVL
+302 SSDMKTRLENNHVL
-316 LTQVQEGLERN
+316 LAEVQAGLERD

-335 KVNLNTGKIV
+335 KCNLNTGKIV

-351 RWNHPDKGIVAPG
+351 RWKHPEKGIVAPG
-364 YFIPVMESNGLVTE
+364 YFIPVMESNGLITE
-378 LDKKVWE
+378 LDMKVWE
-385 QVCQTLQGWI
+385 QVCQTLQDWI
-395 KAGHRVIP
+395 KSGHKVIP

-411 DIYAIDVVEHFKHL
+411 DIYAIDVVEHFKNL
-425 VKKYELPPEYVEL
+425 VRKYGLPPEYVEL

-448 YKVITGVAEELR
+448 YKVITGVAEALR

-499 ENTMGKGMGILEAV
+499 ENTMDKGMGILEAV

-551 YKPLPVEEIKR
+551 YKPLPVEEIK
-562 ILLDENNVDYRGIQ
+562 ILLNDENNVDYRGIQ

-611 YQDNVE
+611 YCDNVE

-625 CLLIG
+625 CLLVG

-636 AENVQVLQDIYPDDR
+636 AENVQVMEAIHPEDR
-651 HKMQNIFQRAF
+651 KKMQNIFQRSF

-676 RKNGQYMWINIKAFF
+676 REDGQYIWINIKAFF

-696 GHQMFYGAVR
+696 GHKMFYGAVR
-706 DVTEEMNQFRKL
+706 DVSEEMNQFQKL
-718 MAYQGK
+718 MIYQNKGN

>member
-1 MPYNIEKVGIYV
+1 MRQDKR
-13 YKNGSELCMKKE
+13 
-25 KNTET
+25 TET
-30 NTYVVDREYRLQY
+30 ITYIVDESYRIQY
-43 IGKNLK
+43 MSKALAKQFSDFEPGEI
-49 KRFPDLKLGD
+49 
-59 VCYEKFRRK
+59 CYEKFRGREK
-68 ENPCRNCP
+68 PCRNCP
-76 LAHKNRKTDMFYNE
+76 LAHPNRKTDLFYNE
-90 DEQKWMKINAGEIE
+90 DQGKWLKINAGEVE
-104 WPGATGCHVILTREV
+104 WPGARNSHVILAKDIYE
-119 TEKNLDELCRFVNM
+119 EDMDNLCRFVNM
-133 KKEVV
+133 KKEIL
-138 ERKNSCK
+138 ERRNPGKTEK
-145 GERNKLTGLFSREP
+145 NKLTGLFARNP
-159 FFRQTEAF
+159 FFTQTETF
-167 LSVNDIQPGEYC
+167 LRVNETAAGKYC
-179 VAAIDIEHFKLFNEW
+179 LVAIDIEHFKLFNEW
-194 YGQEAGDRLL
+194 YGQVAGDKLL
-204 GEIGAHLQKMR
+204 REIGAHLNKMR
-215 QEAGGIAGY
+215 QEFGGIAGY
-224 MGGDDFTIVLP
+224 MGGDDFVIVLP
-235 NSEEILESLKRR
+235 NDEKVLENLKCR

-261 LPAFGFYVIDDLDV
+261 LPAFGFYVIDD
-275 SISLMYDRAILAQE
+275 ISLSASQMYDRAILAQE
-289 TVKGNYAIRSVYY
+289 TVKGNYAVRCAYY
-302 SADMKTRLENNHVL
+302 SSDMKTRLENNHVL
-316 LTQVQEGLERN
+316 LAEVQAGLERD

-335 KVNLNTGKIV
+335 KCNLNTGKIV

-351 RWNHPDKGIVAPG
+351 RWKHPEKGIVAPG
-364 YFIPVMESNGLVTE
+364 YFIPVMESNGLITE
-378 LDKKVWE
+378 LDMKVWE
-385 QVCQTLQGWI
+385 QVCQTLQDWI
-395 KAGHRVIP
+395 KSGHKVIP

-411 DIYAIDVVEHFKHL
+411 DIYAIDVVEHFKNL
-425 VKKYELPPEYVEL
+425 VRKYGLPPEYVEL

-448 YKVITGVAEELR
+448 YKVITSVAEALR

-499 ENTMGKGMGILEAV
+499 ENTMDKGMGILEAV

-551 YKPLPVEEIKR
+551 YKPLPVEEIKV
-562 ILLDENNVDYRGIQ
+562 LLNDENNVDYRGIQ

-611 YQDNVE
+611 YCDNVE

-625 CLLIG
+625 CLLVG

-636 AENVQVLQDIYPDDR
+636 AENVQVMEAIHPDDR
-651 HKMQNIFQRAF
+651 KKMQNIFQRSF

-676 RKNGQYMWINIKAFF
+676 REDGQYIWINIKAFF

-696 GHQMFYGAVR
+696 GHKMFYGAVR
-706 DVTEEMNQFRKL
+706 DVSEEMNQFQKL
-718 MAYQGK
+718 MIYQNKGN

>member
-1 MPYNIEKVGIYV
+1 MRQEKR
-13 YKNGSELCMKKE
+13 
-25 KNTET
+25 TET
-30 NTYVVDREYRLQY
+30 ITYIVDESYRIQY
-43 IGKNLK
+43 MSKALAKQFSDFEPGEI
-49 KRFPDLKLGD
+49 
-59 VCYEKFRRK
+59 CYEKFRGREK
-68 ENPCRNCP
+68 PCRNCP
-76 LAHKNRKTDMFYNE
+76 LAHPNRKTDLFYNE
-90 DEQKWMKINAGEIE
+90 DQGKWLKINAGEVE
-104 WPGATGCHVILTREV
+104 WPRARNCHVILAKDIYE
-119 TEKNLDELCRFVNM
+119 EDMDNLCRFVNM
-133 KKEVV
+133 KKEIL
-138 ERKNSCK
+138 ERRNPGKTEK
-145 GERNKLTGLFSREP
+145 NKLTGLFARNP
-159 FFRQTEAF
+159 FFTQTETF
-167 LSVNDIQPGEYC
+167 LRVNETAAGKYC
-179 VAAIDIEHFKLFNEW
+179 LVAIDIEHFKLFNEW
-194 YGQEAGDRLL
+194 YGQVAGDKLL
-204 GEIGAHLQKMR
+204 REIGAHLNKMR
-215 QEAGGIAGY
+215 QEFGGIAGY
-224 MGGDDFTIVLP
+224 MGGDDFVIVLP
-235 NSEEILESLKRR
+235 NDEKVLENLKCR

-261 LPAFGFYVIDDLDV
+261 LPAFGFYVIDD
-275 SISLMYDRAILAQE
+275 ISLSASQMYDRAILAQE
-289 TVKGNYAIRSVYY
+289 TVKGNYAVRCAYY
-302 SADMKTRLENNHVL
+302 SSDMKTRLENNHVL
-316 LTQVQEGLERN
+316 LTEVQAGLERD

-335 KVNLNTGKIV
+335 KCNLNTGKIV

-351 RWNHPDKGIVAPG
+351 RWKHPEKGIVAPG
-364 YFIPVMESNGLVTE
+364 YFIPVMESNGLITE
-378 LDKKVWE
+378 LDMKVWE
-385 QVCQTLQGWI
+385 QVCQTLQDWI
-395 KAGHRVIP
+395 KSGHKVIP

-411 DIYAIDVVEHFKHL
+411 DIYAIDVVEHFKNL
-425 VKKYELPPEYVEL
+425 VRKYGLPPEYVEL

-448 YKVITGVAEELR
+448 YKVITGVAEALR

-499 ENTMGKGMGILEAV
+499 ENTMDKGMGILEAV

-551 YKPLPVEEIKR
+551 YKPLPVEEIK
-562 ILLDENNVDYRGIQ
+562 ILLNDENNVDYRGIQ

-611 YQDNVE
+611 YCDNVE

-625 CLLIG
+625 CLLVG

-636 AENVQVLQDIYPDDR
+636 AENVQVMEAIHPEDR
-651 HKMQNIFQRAF
+651 KKMQNIFQRSF

-676 RKNGQYMWINIKAFF
+676 REDGQYIWINIKAFF

-696 GHQMFYGAVR
+696 GHKMFYGAVR
-706 DVTEEMNQFRKL
+706 DVSEEMNQFQKL
-718 MAYQGK
+718 MIYQNKGN

>member
-1 MPYNIEKVGIYV
+1 MRQEKR
-13 YKNGSELCMKKE
+13 
-25 KNTET
+25 TET
-30 NTYVVDREYRLQY
+30 ITYIVDESYRIQY
-43 IGKNLK
+43 MSKALAKQFSNFKPGEI
-49 KRFPDLKLGD
+49 
-59 VCYEKFRRK
+59 CYEKFRGREK
-68 ENPCRNCP
+68 PCRNCP
-76 LAHKNRKTDMFYNE
+76 LAHPNRKTDLFYNE
-90 DEQKWMKINAGEIE
+90 DQGKWLKINAGEVE
-104 WPGATGCHVILTREV
+104 WPGARNCRVILAKDIYE
-119 TEKNLDELCRFVNM
+119 EDMDNLCRFVNM
-133 KKEVV
+133 KKEIM
-138 ERKNSCK
+138 ERRNPGKTEK
-145 GERNKLTGLFSREP
+145 NKLTGLFARNP
-159 FFRQTEAF
+159 FFTQTETF
-167 LSVNDIQPGEYC
+167 LRVNETAAGKYC
-179 VAAIDIEHFKLFNEW
+179 LVAIDIEHFKLFNEW
-194 YGQEAGDRLL
+194 YGQVAGDKLL
-204 GEIGAHLQKMR
+204 REIGAHLNKMR
-215 QEAGGIAGY
+215 QEFGGIAGY
-224 MGGDDFTIVLP
+224 MGGDDFVIVLP
-235 NSEEILESLKRR
+235 NDEKVLENLKCR

-261 LPAFGFYVIDDLDV
+261 LPAFGFYVIDD
-275 SISLMYDRAILAQE
+275 ISLSASQMYDRAILAQE
-289 TVKGNYAIRSVYY
+289 TVKGNYAVRCAYY
-302 SADMKTRLENNHVL
+302 SSDMKTRLENNHVL
-316 LTQVQEGLERN
+316 LTEVQAGLERD

-335 KVNLNTGKIV
+335 KCNLNTGKIV

-351 RWNHPDKGIVAPG
+351 RWKHPEKGIVAPG
-364 YFIPVMESNGLVTE
+364 YFIPVMESNGLITE
-378 LDKKVWE
+378 LDMKVWE
-385 QVCQTLQGWI
+385 QVCQTLQEWI
-395 KAGHRVIP
+395 KSGHKVIP

-411 DIYAIDVVEHFKHL
+411 DIYAIDVVEHFKNL
-425 VKKYELPPEYVEL
+425 VRKYGLPPEYVEL

-448 YKVITGVAEELR
+448 YKVITGVAEALR

-499 ENTMGKGMGILEAV
+499 ENTMDKGMGILEAV

-551 YKPLPVEEIKR
+551 YKPLPVEEIKV
-562 ILLDENNVDYRGIQ
+562 LLNDENNVDYRGIQ

-611 YQDNVE
+611 YCDNVE

-625 CLLIG
+625 CLLVG

-636 AENVQVLQDIYPDDR
+636 AENVQVMEAIHPDDR
-651 HKMQNIFQRAF
+651 KKMQNIFQRSF

-676 RKNGQYMWINIKAFF
+676 REDGQYIWINIKAFF

-696 GHQMFYGAVR
+696 GHKMFYGAVSG
-706 DVTEEMNQFRKL
+706 TYPK
-718 MAYQGK
+718 K

>member
-1 MPYNIEKVGIYV
+1 MRQEKR
-13 YKNGSELCMKKE
+13 
-25 KNTET
+25 TET
-30 NTYVVDREYRLQY
+30 ITYIVDESYRIQY
-43 IGKNLK
+43 MSKALAKQFSDFEPGEI
-49 KRFPDLKLGD
+49 
-59 VCYEKFRRK
+59 CYEKFRGREK
-68 ENPCRNCP
+68 PCRNCP
-76 LAHKNRKTDMFYNE
+76 LAHPNRKTDLFYNE
-90 DEQKWMKINAGEIE
+90 DQGKWLKINAGEVE
-104 WPGATGCHVILTREV
+104 WPGARNCHVILARDIYKEDMD
-119 TEKNLDELCRFVNM
+119 NLCRFVNM
-133 KKEVV
+133 KKEIL
-138 ERKNSCK
+138 ERRNPGKTEK
-145 GERNKLTGLFSREP
+145 NKLTGLFARNP
-159 FFRQTEAF
+159 FFTQTETF
-167 LSVNDIQPGEYC
+167 LRVNETAAGKYC
-179 VAAIDIEHFKLFNEW
+179 LVAIDIEHFKLFNEW
-194 YGQEAGDRLL
+194 YGQVAGDKLL
-204 GEIGAHLQKMR
+204 REIGAHLNKMR
-215 QEAGGIAGY
+215 QEFGGIAGY
-224 MGGDDFTIVLP
+224 MGGDDFVIVLP
-235 NSEEILESLKRR
+235 NDEKVLENLKCR

-261 LPAFGFYVIDDLDV
+261 LPAFGFYVIDD
-275 SISLMYDRAILAQE
+275 ISLSASQMYDRAILAQE
-289 TVKGNYAIRSVYY
+289 TVKGNYAVRCAYY
-302 SADMKTRLENNHVL
+302 SSDMKTRLENNHVL
-316 LTQVQEGLERN
+316 LAEVQAGLERD

-335 KVNLNTGKIV
+335 KCNLNTGKIV

-351 RWNHPDKGIVAPG
+351 RWKHPEKGIVAPG
-364 YFIPVMESNGLVTE
+364 YFIPVMESNGLITE
-378 LDKKVWE
+378 LDMKVWE
-385 QVCQTLQGWI
+385 QVCQTLQDWI
-395 KAGHRVIP
+395 KSGHKVIP

-411 DIYAIDVVEHFKHL
+411 DIYAIDVVEHFKNL
-425 VKKYELPPEYVEL
+425 VRKYGLPPEYVEL

-448 YKVITGVAEELR
+448 YKVITGVAEALR

-499 ENTMGKGMGILEAV
+499 ENTMDKGMGILEAV

-551 YKPLPVEEIKR
+551 YKPLPVEEIKV
-562 ILLDENNVDYRGIQ
+562 LLNDENNVDYRGIQ

-611 YQDNVE
+611 YCNNVE

-625 CLLIG
+625 CLLVG

-636 AENVQVLQDIYPDDR
+636 AENVQVMEAIHPDDR
-651 HKMQNIFQRAF
+651 KKMQNIFQRSF

-676 RKNGQYMWINIKAFF
+676 REDGQYIWINIKAFF

-696 GHQMFYGAVR
+696 GHKMFYGAVR
-706 DVTEEMNQFRKL
+706 DVSEEMNQFQKL
-718 MAYQGK
+718 MFYQNRGN

>member
-1 MPYNIEKVGIYV
+1 MRQEKR
-13 YKNGSELCMKKE
+13 
-25 KNTET
+25 TET
-30 NTYVVDREYRLQY
+30 ITYIVDESYRIQY
-43 IGKNLK
+43 MSKALMKQFSDFEPGEI
-49 KRFPDLKLGD
+49 
-59 VCYEKFRRK
+59 CYEKFRGREK
-68 ENPCRNCP
+68 PCRNCP
-76 LAHKNRKTDMFYNE
+76 LAHPNRKTDLFYNE
-90 DEQKWMKINAGEIE
+90 DQGKWLKINAGEVE
-104 WPGATGCHVILTREV
+104 WPGTRNCHVILAKDIYE
-119 TEKNLDELCRFVNM
+119 EDMDNLCRFVNM
-133 KKEVV
+133 KKEIL
-138 ERKNSCK
+138 ERRNLGKTEK
-145 GERNKLTGLFSREP
+145 NKLTGLFARIP
-159 FFRQTEAF
+159 FFTQTEAF
-167 LSVNDIQPGEYC
+167 LRVNETAAGKYC
-179 VAAIDIEHFKLFNEW
+179 LVAIDIEHFKLFNEW
-194 YGQEAGDRLL
+194 YGQVAGDKLL
-204 GEIGAHLQKMR
+204 REIGAHLNKMR
-215 QEAGGIAGY
+215 QEFGGIAGY
-224 MGGDDFTIVLP
+224 MGGDDFVIVLP
-235 NSEEILESLKRR
+235 NDEKVLENLKCR

-261 LPAFGFYVIDDLDV
+261 LPAFGFYVIDD
-275 SISLMYDRAILAQE
+275 ISLSASQMYDRAILAQE
-289 TVKGNYAIRSVYY
+289 TVKGNYAVRCAYY
-302 SADMKTRLENNHVL
+302 SSDMKTRLENNHVL
-316 LTQVQEGLERN
+316 LAEVQAGLERD

-335 KVNLNTGKIV
+335 KCNLNTGKIV

-351 RWNHPDKGIVAPG
+351 RWKHPEKGIVAPG
-364 YFIPVMESNGLVTE
+364 YFIPVMESNGLITE
-378 LDKKVWE
+378 LDMKVWE
-385 QVCQTLQGWI
+385 QVCQTLQDWI
-395 KAGHRVIP
+395 KSGHKVIP

-411 DIYAIDVVEHFKHL
+411 DIYAIDVVEHFKNL
-425 VKKYELPPEYVEL
+425 VRKYGLPPEYVEL

-448 YKVITGVAEELR
+448 YKVITSVAEALR

-499 ENTMGKGMGILEAV
+499 ENTMDKGMGILEAV

-551 YKPLPVEEIKR
+551 YKPLPVEEIK
-562 ILLDENNVDYRGIQ
+562 ILLNDENNVDYRGIQ

-611 YQDNVE
+611 YCDNVE

-625 CLLIG
+625 CLLVG

-636 AENVQVLQDIYPDDR
+636 AENVQVMEAIHPDDR
-651 HKMQNIFQRAF
+651 KKMQNIFQRSF

-676 RKNGQYMWINIKAFF
+676 REDGQYIWINIKAFF

-696 GHQMFYGAVR
+696 GHKMFYGAVR
-706 DVTEEMNQFRKL
+706 DVSEEMNQFQKL
-718 MAYQGK
+718 MIYQNKGN